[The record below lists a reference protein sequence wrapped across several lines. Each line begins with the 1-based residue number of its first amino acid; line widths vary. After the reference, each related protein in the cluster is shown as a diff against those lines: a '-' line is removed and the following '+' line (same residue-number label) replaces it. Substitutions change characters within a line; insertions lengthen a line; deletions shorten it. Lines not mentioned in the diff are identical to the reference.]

1 MLPFAARK
9 RTEDCAYYPG
19 VRACVVTFGDVGI
32 FYYFCGMNSKIILVL
47 LLGMVFSGVAFAAS
61 PEEVAESAMEGYR
74 LFSRDSLPGD
84 RQKGYDLMLSAA
96 WEGDAKAANNI
107 GWLLQHGEFVEK
119 DLAGAFRWYERAA
132 DQGLPAAALN
142 YMELIINHP
151 AEVLDGKLPDRER
164 MAKASAL
171 AGTAMLM
178 GRGLPYDS
186 KRGEDLLLRAALFGD
201 EKAAMTVAQQL
212 EMYPDSFSYLPL
224 EEIAKECDAL
234 LPEGERN
241 VPEGMELPE
250 FADLMMTPG
259 FWYER
264 VKSQGSRVKS

>member
-1 MLPFAARK
+1 MIDMRVIRLIMAFVAAWPLA
-9 RTEDCAYYPG
+9 T
-19 VRACVVTFGDVGI
+19 
-32 FYYFCGMNSKIILVL
+32 S
-47 LLGMVFSGVAFAAS
+47 AAI
-61 PEEVAESAMEGYR
+61 PEEVAEEAMKGYE
-74 LFSRDSLPGD
+74 LFMRDSLPDD
-84 RQKGYDLMLSAA
+84 RQKGYDMMLSAA

-107 GWLLQHGEFVEK
+107 GWLMQHGDFVKK
-119 DLAGAFRWYERAA
+119 DLKGAFRWYERAA

-142 YMELIINHP
+142 YMELILNNKD
-151 AEVLDGKLPDRER
+151 EVAADRLPDKER

-186 KRGEDLLLRAALFGD
+186 KRGEDFLLRGALFGD
-201 EKAAMTVAQQL
+201 EKAAMTIAQQL

-224 EEIAKECDAL
+224 EEIAAQCDAL

-241 VPEGMELPE
+241 VPEGMPLAE

-259 FWYER
+259 FWYQRSKDNEE
-264 VKSQGSRVKS
+264 KSR

>member
-1 MLPFAARK
+1 MGLLMGLPFLASA
-9 RTEDCAYYPG
+9 T
-19 VRACVVTFGDVGI
+19 
-32 FYYFCGMNSKIILVL
+32 
-47 LLGMVFSGVAFAAS
+47 S

-74 LFSRDSLPGD
+74 LFARDSLTDD

-119 DLAGAFRWYERAA
+119 DLKGAFRWYERAA

-142 YMELIINHP
+142 YMELILNNP
-151 AEVLDGKLPDRER
+151 ENVLADKLPDRER
-164 MAKASAL
+164 MAKAAAL
-171 AGTAMLM
+171 AGTSMLM

-186 KRGEDLLLRAALFGD
+186 KRGEDLLIRAALLGD
-201 EKAAMTVAQQL
+201 ERSALTVAQQL

-234 LPEGERN
+234 LPEQERN
-241 VPEGMELPE
+241 VPEGMGLAE
-250 FADLMMTPG
+250 FADLMMTPS

-264 VKSQGSRVKS
+264 VKINDK